1 MPFALR
7 LASEA
12 SMAHIFYDLDFTV
25 AVFVIRDGRVLLVN
39 HRKLEK
45 WLPIGGHIEIGENPE
60 QAALRE
66 TLEESGLEIQ
76 LVGEKPSREFP
87 GTTTL
92 IAPTYLDVHDI
103 SGDHRHIGMI
113 YFARSSNGEPRL
125 AEAEHHDIRWF
136 SPKELSDPE
145 WAVPEAIQFYATE
158 ALTKLA
164 TSI

>member
-1 MPFALR
+1 
-7 LASEA
+7 
-12 SMAHIFYDLDFTV
+12 MAHIFYDLDFTV
-25 AVFVIRDGRVLLVN
+25 AVFIVRDGQILLVN
-39 HRKLEK
+39 HRKLKK

-66 TLEESGLEIQ
+66 TLEESGLDIE

-92 IAPTYLDVHDI
+92 IAPTFLDVHDI

-113 YFARSSNGEPRL
+113 YFARSTSGEPQL
-125 AEAEHHDIRWF
+125 AEAEHHGIRWF
-136 SPKELSDPE
+136 NPAELAAPE

-158 ALTKLA
+158 ALTRLA
-164 TSI
+164 PST